1 MKQFLLRK
9 IALFALLVSA
19 ATTSFA
25 HSVQIGW
32 HIASNG
38 KVRVYLEHWHGQASQ
53 SMAQSFY
60 ITASYKIGS
69 AAPVSATYY
78 GSGFFNQTAKANLP
92 DASTITWLAA
102 CSGSANTYND
112 WVYYDFDPPA
122 CNTPVTLTIIDGPP
136 AETAEGCSQIFPQT
150 ITSNFADTK
159 APNITAPNINIPLG
173 ATSCSS
179 VAVNAYN
186 VTVVDACDANPTV
199 TYSIAPGS
207 LFNVGTTQV
216 TVTATDN
223 MNNVG
228 TATFNVTVAD
238 QTGPS
243 FSVIADTLYLDSNGV
258 ASTMDTNIIKNAS
271 DNCGV
276 ASMSLSKSSFN
287 CANRG
292 LNTIV
297 ASVIDIN
304 GNTTNRN
311 ASVYV
316 FDTIRPSITAPK
328 DTTLNTDPA
337 SCLATGGAIGSP
349 TLYDNCTYTV
359 TNNAPQ
365 SYPVGTTTVR
375 WVIADASGNTDTAYQ
390 IVTVLDAN
398 LPWVVVSM
406 DSVQAQPG
414 GSTVLDPAVVTNTTL
429 NVTGARIVITANYF
443 SGDVLSV
450 PASALP
456 TGVTSSYN
464 AQTATLDLA
473 GAMTNVELQTALRA
487 LTFTTSN
494 SNPAIREVTITAGSV
509 TPGPSGHYY
518 EYVQR
523 SQGYT
528 WSQSKAEAQTR
539 SLYGLQGYLAT
550 ITSQVENDFIASK
563 LASDGWVGGSDD
575 FNQINS
581 AVGYTLYA
589 NQSAAEGNWYWITG
603 PDAGTLIS
611 TGNTPN
617 TVVAPNG
624 FMNWAAG
631 EPNNY
636 GGGEYYIQLYSSNAG
651 KWNDLPASSSLSGY
665 VVEYGGSTN
674 DLNCIILSDVVYVRV
689 NTPPSISAI
698 SNSSNC
704 PSDVFT
710 TSSFTVS
717 DPETPTANL
726 VVTASSSNQS
736 VVQNGQIVVSGG
748 NGTYQLVI
756 TPVQGVQGSSV
767 ITASVTDGGGVT
779 TSTSFTFTA
788 IDTVNPA
795 VVGQDVT
802 VYLDAQNS
810 ATIVPTDLELQ
821 PSTDNCGILS
831 KSLSSST
838 FTSANLGSNAITL
851 TVLDLNGNSTSVT
864 KTVTV
869 LDTIAPTV
877 SAFGVDSLFLDFAG
891 CNVLLDWRS
900 KISTSD
906 NTPNGVTV
914 VSSLPNP
921 ILLSK
926 GLHQITFSLL
936 DAQGNSRGY
945 VFPVNVVDTIVPVIQ
960 NAPASVTLYA
970 GTDGLALVSWP
981 NVTATDNCVGA
992 SLVSTPALGQSL
1004 AIGNH
1009 PAVMT
1014 ATDASG
1020 NTITH
1025 SFNVVVLDTLAPV
1038 VNVGNT
1044 TIYLNSAG
1052 IAVLNP
1058 SSIIL
1063 SLTDNSGTATFVVSK
1078 VTFNASDLGVQTVTV
1093 TVTDNSGNSRT
1104 VTAQV
1109 TVADNL
1115 APVLTTQGATLYL
1128 NSVGQASLSNAQ
1140 VVVSVNDNS
1149 GIAPSVSIGQTSFN
1163 CNDLGN
1169 RTVLVSASDA
1179 SNNSITKSIVVTVLD
1194 TISPSVIVAL
1204 DTVVAYVPSG
1214 QCASPV
1220 SWPNQA
1226 ATDNCGVMST
1236 SYSLVSGSTFAI
1248 GSTPVYVTAT
1258 DYSGNTRTDH
1268 FYVVVMDTIA
1278 PIFTQLPTVTNV
1290 IYGGTECGGTVYFS
1304 PAVVFDQCSQA
1315 ILTGQPVSGTNYAPG
1330 THSVTYVGTDASGNA
1345 RSYVLT
1351 FTVQDLTPPTFTS
1364 VPTNITVNN
1373 DPGQCSA
1380 VVNFTL
1386 PGATDYCSTPVV
1398 TSYPVSG
1405 STFSKGTTIVTVSAQ
1420 DSAGN
1425 TSTTVFNVTVV
1436 DNEAPT
1442 VGSIANIV
1450 VGQCDAQV
1458 TFVNPTITDNCAN
1471 FTVSQVSG
1479 LPNGSIY
1486 PVGVT
1491 TNSYNVIDAA
1501 GNVTSYSF
1509 TITVIPTIMP
1519 TVPSVTQ
1526 ICDNKSP
1533 VDLVSGQSTLQFSG
1547 TGVVGSNF
1555 NPQLA
1560 GPGIH
1565 VLTWT
1570 FVDTNGCPSS
1580 GQISIQVL
1588 NAPDQP
1594 LVNHVNSTT
1603 LGTSAAASYQWFYNW
1618 SPIPGATSQTLSTI
1632 GNGWYQVKVF
1642 NENGCSSVSAPFAL
1656 GTVGLGEGVLGQVK
1670 IFPNP
1675 TSSSATVEV
1684 AEAWIGSV
1692 ITVYDMHG
1700 RMITSLVAT
1709 DTNTLIE
1716 TANWASGVYRV
1727 ALSSSEGQFTMKS
1740 LVVQH

>member
-38 KVRVYLEHWHGQASQ
+38 KVRVYLEHYHGQASQ
-53 SMAQSFY
+53 SIAQSFY
-60 ITASYKIGS
+60 ITASYQIGS
-69 AAPVSATYY
+69 SAPVSATYY
-78 GSGFFNQTAKANLP
+78 GSGFFNQTVKANLP

-102 CSGSANTYND
+102 CSGLADMFNN

-122 CNTPVTLTIIDGPP
+122 CNTPVTFTIIDGPP

-159 APNITAPNINIPLG
+159 APNITAPNITIPLG

-276 ASMSLSKSSFN
+276 VSMALSKYSFD
-287 CANRG
+287 CTNRG
-292 LNTIV
+292 VN
-297 ASVIDIN
+297 SVVSSVTDIN
-304 GNTTNRN
+304 GNTTNIN
-311 ASVYV
+311 ATIYV
-316 FDTIRPSITAPK
+316 FDTINPSISAPK

-337 SCLATGGAIGSP
+337 SCLATGGSIGSP

-414 GSTVLDPAVVTNTTL
+414 GSTVLDPALVTNATIS
-429 NVTGARIVITANYF
+429 VTGARIAITANYF

-473 GAMTNVELQTALRA
+473 GTMTNGELQTAMRA

-494 SNPAIREVTITAGSV
+494 SNPAVREVTITAGSV

-575 FNQINS
+575 FNEINA

-589 NQSAAEGNWYWITG
+589 NQAAAEGNWYWITG

-624 FMNWAAG
+624 FMNWAAS
-631 EPNNY
+631 EPNNF
-636 GGGEYYIQLYSSNAG
+636 GSGEYYIQLSSSNAG

-665 VVEYGGSTN
+665 VVEYGGSAN

-726 VVTASSSNQS
+726 VVTASSSNQA

-788 IDTVNPA
+788 IDTVYP
-795 VVGQDVT
+795 VVMGQDIT

-821 PSTDNCGILS
+821 LSTDNCGILS

-877 SAFGVDSLFLDFAG
+877 SAFGVDSLFLDFG
-891 CNVLLDWRS
+891 VCNVLLDWRS
-900 KISTSD
+900 MISTSD

-921 ILLSK
+921 ILRSK

-945 VFPVNVVDTIVPVIQ
+945 VFPVNVVDTI
-960 NAPASVTLYA
+960 
-970 GTDGLALVSWP
+970 
-981 NVTATDNCVGA
+981 
-992 SLVSTPALGQSL
+992 
-1004 AIGNH
+1004 
-1009 PAVMT
+1009 
-1014 ATDASG
+1014 
-1020 NTITH
+1020 
-1025 SFNVVVLDTLAPV
+1025 
-1038 VNVGNT
+1038 
-1044 TIYLNSAG
+1044 
-1052 IAVLNP
+1052 
-1058 SSIIL
+1058 
-1063 SLTDNSGTATFVVSK
+1063 
-1078 VTFNASDLGVQTVTV
+1078 
-1093 TVTDNSGNSRT
+1093 
-1104 VTAQV
+1104 
-1109 TVADNL
+1109 
-1115 APVLTTQGATLYL
+1115 
-1128 NSVGQASLSNAQ
+1128 
-1140 VVVSVNDNS
+1140 
-1149 GIAPSVSIGQTSFN
+1149 
-1163 CNDLGN
+1163 
-1169 RTVLVSASDA
+1169 
-1179 SNNSITKSIVVTVLD
+1179 
-1194 TISPSVIVAL
+1194 
-1204 DTVVAYVPSG
+1204 
-1214 QCASPV
+1214 
-1220 SWPNQA
+1220 
-1226 ATDNCGVMST
+1226 
-1236 SYSLVSGSTFAI
+1236 
-1248 GSTPVYVTAT
+1248 
-1258 DYSGNTRTDH
+1258 
-1268 FYVVVMDTIA
+1268 A

-1290 IYGGTECGGTVYFS
+1290 IYGGAACGGTVYFS

-1315 ILTGQPVSGTNYAPG
+1315 ILTGQPISGTNYAPG

-1405 STFSKGTTIVTVSAQ
+1405 STFSKGTTTVTVSAQ

-1442 VGSIANIV
+1442 LGSIANIV

-1486 PVGVT
+1486 PAGVT

-1547 TGVVGSNF
+1547 IGVVGSNF

-1594 LVNHVNSTT
+1594 LVNHVTSTT
-1603 LGTSAAASYQWFYNW
+1603 LGTSAAAGYQWFYNW

-1632 GNGWYQVKVF
+1632 GGGAYQVKVF
-1642 NENGCSSVSAPFAL
+1642 NESGCSSVSAPYAL

-1675 TSSSATVEV
+1675 TSSGATVEV

-1692 ITVYDMHG
+1692 ITIYDMHG